1 LAQSKKKNFYL
12 SNSFWRLLLNK
23 KNTLKKNKKLLFSK
37 ASVIPFSFKN
47 KEFLIYKGNIAKT
60 LIVNKF
66 MINFKF
72 GEFIFTRKPFYF
84 PLKESKKKKFL
95 KR

>member
-1 LAQSKKKNFYL
+1 MAQLKKNFFFF

-23 KNTLKKNKKLLFSK
+23 KNLLKKNKKLLFSK
-37 ASVIPFSFKN
+37 TSVIPFSFKD

-60 LIVNKF
+60 LAVNKF
-66 MINFKF
+66 MVGYKL

-84 PLKESKKKKFL
+84 PLKETKKKKFF